1 MFLIKIAIHAKEK
14 LYLCHDFVGSEENV
28 NLPREILIKRKV
40 CMVYLL
46 SISLKEALLN
56 LQKLI
61 NKKKR
66 GELFK
71 KRKET

>member
-1 MFLIKIAIHAKEK
+1 MFQIKIPIQAKEK
-14 LYLCHDFVGSEENV
+14 LCLFHEFVGSEENV

-40 CMVYLL
+40 CMVHLL